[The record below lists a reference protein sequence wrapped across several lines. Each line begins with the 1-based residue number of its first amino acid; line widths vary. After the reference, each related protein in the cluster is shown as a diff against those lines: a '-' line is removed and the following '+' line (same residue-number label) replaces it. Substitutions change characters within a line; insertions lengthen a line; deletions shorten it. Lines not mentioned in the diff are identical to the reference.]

1 MELTEEQIAEYKEAF
16 SLFDQDGDGCIT
28 VAELGSVMNS
38 MGQKPTLQE
47 LHDMINEVDEDGNG
61 SIEFEEFITLM
72 AKKAKSGKEV
82 EEELLL
88 AFQVFDKD
96 NSGTISSDELKQVMS
111 ALSPGLT
118 EEDLEE
124 MVKEVDQ
131 DGDGEV
137 SFEGVYL
144 LCRGAKNS

>member
-28 VAELGSVMNS
+28 VVELGSVMNS

-72 AKKAKSGKEV
+72 AKKAQSGKEA

-96 NSGTISSDELKQVMS
+96 NSGTISSDELKQVMA

-118 EEDLEE
+118 GEDLEE

-137 SFEGVYL
+137 SFEGEQWKYKT
-144 LCRGAKNS
+144 CM

>member
-1 MELTEEQIAEYKEAF
+1 
-16 SLFDQDGDGCIT
+16 
-28 VAELGSVMNS
+28 MNS

-47 LHDMINEVDEDGNG
+47 LHDMINEVDQDGNG

-72 AKKAKSGKEV
+72 AKKAKSGMEA

-96 NSGTISSDELKQVMS
+96 DSGTISSDELKQVMA

-137 SFEGVYL
+137 SFEGDGNDKSSPQFVHNYYT
-144 LCRGAKNS
+144 